1 MNIVQTYNKK
11 DETIAHDKRY
21 IARKKMNKHDELLLK
36 DLKLQPKIIIYFY
49 LLIGII
55 ASIVGLYISD
65 FSLTSILTLL
75 GGALIAL
82 GAEKLVSLRLR
93 AILVEIADKRT

>member
-1 MNIVQTYNKK
+1 
-11 DETIAHDKRY
+11 
-21 IARKKMNKHDELLLK
+21 MNKHDELLLK
-36 DLKLQPKIIIYFY
+36 DLKLQPRIVIYFY

-82 GAEKLVSLRLR
+82 GVEKLVSLRLR
-93 AILVEIADKRT
+93 TILVEVSDKRA